1 MNNLHGFV
9 LEYFLKDIHK
19 LENDS
24 IYYGEKALDMYIEI
38 SFKDRSEADKEI
50 YKKKWDLSKVDNSV
64 YFIYK
69 KDNNHMNNKIYHRFI
84 SDSWL
89 DGGHSYLGHISNI
102 E

>member
-1 MNNLHGFV
+1 MKFY
-9 LEYFLKDIHK
+9 LEI
-19 LENDS
+19 NS
-24 IYYGEKALDMYIEI
+24 VYYGEKALDMYIEI
-38 SFKDRSEADKEI
+38 SFKDRSVEDKEI
-50 YKKKWDLSKVDNSV
+50 YKKQWDLSKVNNSV

-69 KDNNHMNNKIYHRFI
+69 KDNNHMNNKINHRFI